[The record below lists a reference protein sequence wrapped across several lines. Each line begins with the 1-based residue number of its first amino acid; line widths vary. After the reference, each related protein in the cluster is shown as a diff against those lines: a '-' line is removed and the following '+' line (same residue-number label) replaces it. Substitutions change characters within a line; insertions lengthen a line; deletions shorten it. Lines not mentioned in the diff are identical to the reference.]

1 MRPAFAI
8 LRFVIIGVGLIAAG
22 AAAAAPCAV
31 KTGSGFATFY
41 SYVAGTGACSF
52 GDDSATPVA
61 AANPVDYA
69 GSELCGS
76 WVEVTGPLGS
86 AVVRVVDLCPSCAA
100 GDLDLDAT
108 AFASIANPAAGR
120 VPITWHTIE
129 DPLEEN
135 VFVQIRPGSNA
146 FFLQVQPFATRYGV
160 ASVEYLAAGGYV
172 TARRESY
179 NYFTIDGS
187 ITPTPLASPFTL
199 RVTDVN
205 GQAMAIPGIP
215 LSGGHLHPAG
225 QQFPACD
232 LLAAPAPGTPRAVA
246 LRTPWPNPLRRSTAL
261 EFALARDGDVSLRL
275 YDAGGRRVRTL
286 VSGALPAGT
295 HRAVWDGLDDA
306 GRRLPSGLYFC
317 RLASGG
323 DVDQRRVVLAD

>member
-1 MRPAFAI
+1 MPASAI
-8 LRFVIIGVGLIAAG
+8 HRFVVGVGLFAAG
-22 AAAAAPCAV
+22 ASAAAPCAV

-41 SYVAGTGACSF
+41 SYVPGTGACSF
-52 GDDSATPVA
+52 GDDAATPVA
-61 AANPVDYA
+61 AANPVDFA
-69 GSELCGS
+69 GSKLCGS
-76 WVEVTGPLGS
+76 WVQVNGPLGS
-86 AVVRVVDLCPSCAA
+86 VVVRIVDLCPGCAA

-120 VPITWHTIE
+120 VPITWQTIA
-129 DPLEEN
+129 DPVEEN

-160 ASVEYLAAGGYV
+160 ASVEYLGPSGYV
-172 TARRESY
+172 TAKRESY
-179 NYFTIDGS
+179 NYFTVDGS
-187 ITPTPLASPFTL
+187 IAPTPLASPFTL

-205 GQAMAIPGIP
+205 GQVMVIPGIP
-215 LSGGHLHPAG
+215 LSGGHLHPAS
-225 QQFPACD
+225 QQFPVCD
-232 LLAAPAPGTPRAVA
+232 QLAAPALGAPPAVA
-246 LRTPWPNPLRRSTAL
+246 LRTPWPNPLRRSAVL

-286 VSGALPAGT
+286 VSGARPAGT

-306 GRRLPSGLYFC
+306 GRRLPSGLYFL